1 MEIIIQIIG
10 AVGSLATFGA
20 FLMLFKKDKNKQEQ
34 LDRLTVISS
43 VLENQAESLRKQND
57 LISQQVDIYRN
68 TSILNKQ
75 NDEALSRLKEIEEE
89 KLLLS
94 VKPNLWLNGARYKG
108 YEGELSID
116 LNNKGETAILKKFEL
131 ISDDLILHSEHLPYD
146 LEKGERKYIF
156 ARTKGEKHIKDCAY
170 TLNIFYSDKIN
181 NEYKTEISGKG
192 TNVKLIETLKI

>member
-1 MEIIIQIIG
+1 MNKMEIIIQIIG

-170 TLNIFYSDKIN
+170 SDKIN